1 MSGTSTPPGGLSPKE
16 FALQVAEVGQWIWG
30 TTQGAFNHKQTT
42 SQIITDA
49 VIGMIPVVGDV
60 TAARDLIAVSM
71 TLINEPEKRSSAFE
85 WILLVI
91 LIFALIPV
99 VGGIVK
105 GVGRLTLRLTADAL
119 KDATQ
124 VAKIADDLVA
134 FLNRVGHKN
143 AEAWIKGLNIIKYES
158 ELLIRFRAFCDTMVL
173 VTYRCKIRFEKLL
186 PGSMLAKLDSISTG
200 FKALKTMGEKMI
212 PQAIKDLHHKLEHL
226 QKFIHSG
233 GLPPVDKA
241 KTLVAQT
248 GQKTV
253 TYAEEARLIEG
264 SPKKRIVR
272 AGKYKQNVANVRSP
286 EALRKIYKY
295 DDKFPNLFY
304 GRANDPATG
313 EAYFNMIAAS
323 SGKIKNEMLSGETL
337 FRAFGPKGST
347 HGLEVGESFPVGVF
361 WGRGQ
366 PPKTAKEW
374 REKCAVLDEWNR
386 NGWLSIVNIPPGVE
400 IPACTSTVSEQFGK
414 KLDQYLPGGGQ
425 QAVVTTGFDD
435 LVKQATN
442 RLLKRGGGTE
452 QVVMSNGQSI
462 EVIVKQ
468 SGWKGINGKVG
479 YGDNVIPGAGVA
491 ERLGIS
497 EHQLKLGAEGA
508 RQVAHGGVRGEN
520 SVGHR
525 KDGH

>member
-1 MSGTSTPPGGLSPKE
+1 MSGTSAPPGGLSVKE
-16 FALQVAEVGQWIWG
+16 FAHQAAEVGQWIWG

-42 SQIITDA
+42 GQIIADA
-49 VIGMIPVVGDV
+49 IIGMIPVVGDV

-71 TLINEPEKRSSAFE
+71 TLINEPEKRSSVFE
-85 WILLVI
+85 WTLLVI

-99 VGGIVK
+99 LGGVIK
-105 GVGRLTLRLTADAL
+105 GVGRLALRITAD
-119 KDATQ
+119 
-124 VAKIADDLVA
+124 VAKDGTKVAKVAEDLVA

-143 AEAWIKGLNIIKYES
+143 AEAWIKGLNVIKYEG
-158 ELLIRFRAFCDTMVL
+158 ELLIKFRAFCDTMIL
-173 VTYRCKIRFEKLL
+173 VTYRCKLRFRNLF
-186 PGSMLAKLDSISTG
+186 PDAMLAKLDAISAG
-200 FKALKTMGEKMI
+200 FKSLKTLGEDMI
-212 PQAIKDLHHKLEHL
+212 PKAVKELHHKLEHI
-226 QKFIHSG
+226 QKVIHAG

-264 SPKKRIVR
+264 RAKKRIVR
-272 AGKYKQNVANVRSP
+272 AGKYKQNIANVKNRA
-286 EALRKIYKY
+286 ALRNVYKY
-295 DDKFPNLFY
+295 EDGFPNLFY
-304 GRANDPATG
+304 GQTKDPATG

-337 FRAFGPKGST
+337 FRAFGPGGAT
-347 HGLEVGESFPVGVF
+347 HGLPVSASSPAGVF

-386 NGWLSIVNIPPGVE
+386 NGWLSIVNIPPGVH
-400 IPACTSTVSEQFGK
+400 IPASTSTVSEQFGK

-425 QAVVTTGFDD
+425 QAVITDGFDD
-435 LVKQATN
+435 MVKEATN
-442 RLLKRGGGTE
+442 RLFAKGGGKETI
-452 QVVMSNGQSI
+452 VMANGKSI

-479 YGDNVIPGAGVA
+479 YGDDVIPGAGVA
-491 ERLGIS
+491 ERLGVS

-508 RQVAHGGVRGEN
+508 RQVAHGGVRREN
-520 SVGHR
+520 AAAHDSGGH
-525 KDGH
+525 